1 MPSDVARSNDARALV
16 ANLDS
21 GPQYGKNDKIIYAT
35 DYSGRSSASSSARLK
50 DVADSYLRQ
59 LHGGNTAARVLAAQG
74 LGSLPSFLGPTQ
86 GADALRRAIELGVLG
101 GLIDVLMMDDKMPVQ
116 EACLMS
122 LAALLVSTA
131 PYEDHSSPVR
141 PLHLKLLGASVLRP
155 EVVTQIGH
163 LLFATTNSRVVL
175 AAARVV
181 AITAPYI
188 TQAND
193 IYILDSRVVP
203 ALLAAA
209 AARPDPN
216 GGDRR
221 TCVHAEGDGGNGVPA
236 VTSGS
241 ITQRDAAVCVLAL
254 LTLAQ
259 ATPDLYAT
267 VCTAEF
273 LQAVCVLYEG
283 CIDPGQ
289 TSDVVLPADA
299 AALLLRAA
307 TLAPSPRWLLPKLPP
322 GHTRTMERNLLDSN
336 VLDCL
341 VSFVAVETGNLRKL
355 GDDLAAAAAGNA
367 AAVVDRNRLD
377 MEQLQMEVRNWRQQ
391 LAEARVALQ
400 DALRKLEAAEAEAA
414 RARGEAEAAVQRAG
428 GSPERRRTRREAE
441 VNAIA
446 AGTEAEERRCG
457 VDAAE
462 VEIEQLQE
470 KVEALRRAV
479 APLRWQIERMSRLR
493 DGIQAWREQ
502 YGFKSRSKVKLS
514 RPNMAM
520 LTQVL
525 AFLESGVKPG
535 GPLGRSTR
543 QHGPPA
549 AGVPSGEHVPA
560 VQAKLLE
567 AGLVQALVQL
577 FTVMS
582 GVKSLTEELAAL
594 GEDLALQPDLAE
606 ALEGAATLLRREA
619 SGLSAINR
627 RAEVRLQQV
636 HAESAR
642 LRKALKLALPLP
654 EGSALGGSVEL
665 GPGNGLS
672 RTVRQEDV
680 QKRLEALESESNDLD
695 AALGDSGPLVDFLR
709 ERIKHHGQGSH
720 PSCRPSPGP
729 PIPRAG
735 TSVSRVGY
743 EHSGALTPAPWPA
756 TRRRYFFRL
765 ASIARQPLESPS

>member
-400 DALRKLEAAEAEAA
+400 DALRKPLRPPRPARSLHPHRRHQRHPARRRHGHRAPRSPPSRPPDLPSPPLFQSAPPSQSSQFAVATCSLRPPRPARPLSYAEPQH
-414 RARGEAEAAVQRAG
+414 RPPRRYPAAVAKVPRVHPRHCLTFEARR
-428 GSPERRRTRREAE
+428 SP
-441 VNAIA
+441 
-446 AGTEAEERRCG
+446 
-457 VDAAE
+457 
-462 VEIEQLQE
+462 
-470 KVEALRRAV
+470 
-479 APLRWQIERMSRLR
+479 
-493 DGIQAWREQ
+493 
-502 YGFKSRSKVKLS
+502 S
-514 RPNMAM
+514 RPR
-520 LTQVL
+520 
-525 AFLESGVKPG
+525 PHR
-535 GPLGRSTR
+535 P
-543 QHGPPA
+543 
-549 AGVPSGEHVPA
+549 
-560 VQAKLLE
+560 
-567 AGLVQALVQL
+567 
-577 FTVMS
+577 FT
-582 GVKSLTEELAAL
+582 
-594 GEDLALQPDLAE
+594 
-606 ALEGAATLLRREA
+606 
-619 SGLSAINR
+619 
-627 RAEVRLQQV
+627 
-636 HAESAR
+636 
-642 LRKALKLALPLP
+642 
-654 EGSALGGSVEL
+654 
-665 GPGNGLS
+665 
-672 RTVRQEDV
+672 
-680 QKRLEALESESNDLD
+680 
-695 AALGDSGPLVDFLR
+695 
-709 ERIKHHGQGSH
+709 
-720 PSCRPSPGP
+720 
-729 PIPRAG
+729 
-735 TSVSRVGY
+735 
-743 EHSGALTPAPWPA
+743 
-756 TRRRYFFRL
+756 
-765 ASIARQPLESPS
+765 